1 MNGPLNVDRGDS
13 VSDHRLRGVPR
24 SRRDETES
32 PRSTADTLATWCAEI
47 ETEPTRI
54 RTQFPAAAREI
65 GRSPGS
71 ATEPGED
78 RVEDDVRVRL
88 LIALGRG
95 LADDADGL
103 STEVHDLY
111 RFGDADERRAVL
123 LGLGHL
129 ADAIGDRAVDLLQD
143 ALRTNDPRLVAA
155 ALGTYAVRLEDA
167 AWRQAVLKCLFVGV
181 PLRLVAGLDV
191 RVDDEL
197 RRMVADYAAERRAA
211 GREVPA
217 DALPFLPVPTP
228 STRES

>member
-1 MNGPLNVDRGDS
+1 MNQ
-13 VSDHRLRGVPR
+13 
-24 SRRDETES
+24 
-32 PRSTADTLATWCAEI
+32 TLLAEWCAEI
-47 ETEPTRI
+47 EADPTRV
-54 RTQFPAAAREI
+54 RTRFPAAAREI
-65 GRSPGS
+65 GRTPGTSP
-71 ATEPGED
+71 APGED

-88 LIALGRG
+88 LSALGRG
-95 LADDADGL
+95 LADDADAL
-103 STEVHDLY
+103 SAEVHDLY

-129 ADAIGDRAVDLLQD
+129 QAALGDRAVDLLHD

-155 ALGTYAVRLEDA
+155 AVGTYAARLEDA

-191 RVDDEL
+191 RADDEL

-217 DALPFLPVPTP
+217 DALPLLPVPTP